1 MDGPH
6 LRHADRVKNSQ
17 VLQMHL
23 EVKTWFC
30 SEIFKEDD
38 ILVFVLPWSWRQYCR
53 QSFNI
58 FLTNA
63 LRASRPRSWTCAVIF
78 ALPLHIIYKQNWRS
92 CFATKPCN
100 GWALIHC
107 RSSAITH
114 SSCHC
119 CPAITIWWLDT
130 SPYRTTPH
138 TTIQDTL
145 YNFSKTFC
153 GWLNCFPFLKLKLF
167 SFSATFLWP
176 LLVLF
181 CSYRLIR
188 AGYTTS

>member
-1 MDGPH
+1 MKVFFANFASAPPLTYILPSNGRSPSEACWSSEKFPGS
-6 LRHADRVKNSQ
+6 ADAPRG
-17 VLQMHL
+17 
-23 EVKTWFC
+23 KTWFC

-92 CFATKPCN
+92 CLATKPCN
-100 GWALIHC
+100 SWALIHC

-119 CPAITIWWLDT
+119 CPAITIWWLHT
-130 SPYRTTPH
+130 SPYRTTHH
-138 TTIQDTL
+138 TTTKDT
-145 YNFSKTFC
+145 SRQPRRRKETITR
-153 GWLNCFPFLKLKLF
+153 
-167 SFSATFLWP
+167 SH
-176 LLVLF
+176 LL
-181 CSYRLIR
+181 
-188 AGYTTS
+188 